1 MKFSIKSKIKKY
13 ITYLKYVTSVWSSTV
28 QQSMCCMRLCMP
40 ILAPSS
46 LGSRIQVEMKKHM
59 YCVPSCCVHESCL
72 CGKSSLKCMCY
83 IM

>member
-40 ILAPSS
+40 IPAPSF
-46 LGSRIQVEMKKHM
+46 LGSRIQVEMKKRM
-59 YCVPSCCVHESCL
+59 YKLYYVMFSMLIVQLPMSNGIC
-72 CGKSSLKCMCY
+72 
-83 IM
+83 